1 MCIRH
6 LLLLALA
13 AAPASPAGAQTL
25 RAPESWVVRPEMFV
39 EMPPGWHI
47 TAGRGV
53 ILYDA
58 ATATEGTFR
67 VESEGYMFDP
77 AGVNGTYGLILG
89 GRDLDTDAARYVAF
103 EIDTRGRFAVLS
115 RGGDRTSELVAPAR
129 HEAVLPWSGEGPTV
143 KNVLA
148 VEVGADVVRFFVNG
162 APVRELPREEVDPDG
177 IVGFRI
183 DAGMN
188 IHVTTLDIRS
198 GGETR
203 RWAPKRPEG

>member
-1 MCIRH
+1 
-6 LLLLALA
+6 
-13 AAPASPAGAQTL
+13 
-25 RAPESWVVRPEMFV
+25 MFV

-58 ATATEGTFR
+58 ATATEGAFR

-77 AGVNGTYGLILG
+77 AGANGTYGLILG

-103 EIDTRGRFAVLS
+103 EIDTEGRFAL
-115 RGGDRTSELVAPAR
+115 RLHGGERPAELIAPTR
-129 HEAVLPWSGEGPTV
+129 HEAVLPWTGEGATV
-143 KNVLA
+143 RNVLA
-148 VEVGADVVRFFVNG
+148 VEVGVEVVLFLVNG
-162 APVRELPREEVDPDG
+162 APVTELPRAEVDPDG
-177 IVGFRI
+177 IVGLRI

-188 IHVTTLDIRS
+188 IHVTTLDVRS